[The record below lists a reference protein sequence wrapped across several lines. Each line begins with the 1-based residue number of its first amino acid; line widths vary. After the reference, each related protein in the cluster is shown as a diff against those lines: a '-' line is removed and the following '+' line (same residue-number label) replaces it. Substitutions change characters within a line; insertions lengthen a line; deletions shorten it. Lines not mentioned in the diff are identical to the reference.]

1 MKWFLLVLA
10 TLMLSMLS
18 VGQVPQLVSHQG
30 YIADSNGVGVT
41 DSLAMTFRLY
51 TDSTAGSLALTQ
63 SFPAIGVIK
72 GIFNV
77 NLDVSSMTFSG
88 QYWLE
93 SEVEGEILLPR
104 TRLTSAPY
112 ALAPWVQSGSDVYYD
127 GGNVGVGTTS
137 PSYPLHV
144 QESVPNVF
152 VASIENQN
160 ATGWG
165 LEVRTQDVSST
176 RNALEIYTGGTSRF
190 LVRNDGKVGIG
201 TTSPSSLNKL
211 HVAGGDLGFDDNNN
225 YGINWVSGSDYRAR
239 IFRWVVDN
247 RVYVSNNG
255 LFDLTGVYLVSGG
268 TSWISTS
275 DKRLKENIVETG
287 YGLSTVMRIPVR
299 EYNLKG
305 RSEKKIGFVAQD
317 LYPIVP
323 EIVSKGDDGEFTS
336 TSSPWGIDYAGLTP
350 ILVKSIQEQ
359 QQQIE
364 SLLEKLTK
372 LEARLRQLESGKSNQ
387 E

>member
-18 VGQVPQLVSHQG
+18 VGQVPQLISHQG
-30 YIADSNGVGVT
+30 YIADSNGVGIT
-41 DSLAMTFRLY
+41 NSMAMTFRLY

-63 SFPAIGVIK
+63 LFPAVTVTK

-77 NLDVSSMTFSG
+77 NLDVSSMTFGG

-93 SEVEGEILLPR
+93 TEVVGEILSPR

-112 ALAPWVQSGSDVYYD
+112 SLAPWGQSGSDVYYD
-127 GGNVGVGTTS
+127 GG
-137 PSYPLHV
+137 
-144 QESVPNVF
+144 
-152 VASIENQN
+152 
-160 ATGWG
+160 
-165 LEVRTQDVSST
+165 R
-176 RNALEIYTGGTSRF
+176 
-190 LVRNDGKVGIG
+190 VGIG
-201 TTSPSSLNKL
+201 TASPSSWGKL
-211 HVAGGDLGFDDNNN
+211 HVAGGSLIFDDNS
-225 YGINWVSGSDYRAR
+225 YHGIMWVNGGTLRADL
-239 IFRWVVDN
+239 FRYSVDG
-247 RVYVSNNG
+247 RLYVTNAGTSN
-255 LFDLTGVYLVSGG
+255 LTGVALDVGG

-305 RSEKKIGFVAQD
+305 HNEKKIGFVAQD

-323 EIVSKGDDGEFTS
+323 EIVSKGDDGEFTDK
-336 TSSPWGIDYAGLTP
+336 SSPWGIDYAGLTP

-359 QQQIE
+359 QLQIE
-364 SLLEKLTK
+364 NLVERLTTLET
-372 LEARLRQLESGKSNQ
+372 RLRQLESRKPNQ